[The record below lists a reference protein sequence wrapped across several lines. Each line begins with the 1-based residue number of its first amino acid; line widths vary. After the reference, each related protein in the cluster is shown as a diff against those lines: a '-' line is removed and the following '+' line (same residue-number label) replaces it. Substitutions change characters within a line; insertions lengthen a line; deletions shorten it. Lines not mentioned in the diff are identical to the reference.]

1 MMSWERELSSCFE
14 DIKTDLIE
22 YINTDDFKI
31 DWRNWLVNDD
41 IAQDR
46 FRKRIKYILGGNGEY
61 SFKTLIKTNTLVT
74 MFTVIE
80 ISIFAQFQMMYL
92 MTPVSTPHDKIKN
105 NGIKLMNNAIDL
117 VLTKPLYKEL
127 CNEYKQFWNAAEKI
141 QIHWKKCISKP
152 SYIICQNRLK
162 REFEELV

>member
-14 DIKTDLIE
+14 DIRKDLIE

-46 FRKRIKYILGGNGEY
+46 FRKRIKYILGVNGEY

-92 MTPVSTPHDKIKN
+92 MTPASTPHDKIKN
-105 NGIKLMNNAIDL
+105 YGIKIMNNTIDL
-117 VLTKPLYKEL
+117 ALTKPLYKEL
-127 CNEYKQFWNAAEKI
+127 CAEYKQLWNAAEKI
-141 QIHWKKCISKP
+141 QIHWKKCISETQ
-152 SYIICQNRLK
+152 YIICQNRLK